1 MAVYALT
8 SQVVSLNSVDYS
20 DHLKG
25 ATLTVDA
32 AQLDTTDFASAGWTE
47 VIGGLKSGTLALEFM
62 DDVAANDVDSE
73 LWPLLGTVVAFTLR
87 ATSGSIATG
96 NPEYQ
101 GSVLITSHSIG
112 GAVGD
117 LASKSLSFP
126 TSGAITRDVT
136 P

>member
-1 MAVYALT
+1 MSIYALT
-8 SQVVSLNSVDYS
+8 SQVITINSVDYS
-20 DHLKG
+20 DHLKA

-32 AQLDTTDFASAGWTE
+32 AQLDTTDFASGGWVE
-47 VIGGLKSGTLALEFM
+47 QIGGLKSGTLALEFM
-62 DDVAANDVDSE
+62 DDVADNDVDEE
-73 LWPLLGTVVAFTLR
+73 LWALLGTVVTFTIKA
-87 ATSGSIATG
+87 ATGSISAS

-117 LASKSLSFP
+117 LATKSLSFP
-126 TSGAITRDVT
+126 VSGSITRDVT